1 MLCNLARFLG
11 DLMKRIPLSL
21 SVDTEQEKSWKV
33 DRRERKRERE
43 NKVKA

>member
-11 DLMKRIPLSL
+11 DLMKRIPGLSL

-33 DRRERKRERE
+33 DRREREKERERI
-43 NKVKA
+43 K